1 MPSTR
6 SAARS
11 PSRAVPRVCPTLAS
25 WSSYGFL
32 AMISPIPRLGG
43 PWSARA
49 STDVFG
55 HSPHLGQDVSVLT
68 APSVVILA
76 MVRTGRNPKIGLLRR
91 RSDGLLGRRLGLV
104 QAGTVHVSLAAWG
117 WPRWRSRC
125 ACHDAR

>member
-55 HSPHLGQDVSVLT
+55 HSPHLGQSVSVLT

-76 MVRTGRNPKIGLLRR
+76 MVRTGRKLQNRTPQAPVGRTPRAPAWPGPGRHRARLVGGVVVAPVALPLL
-91 RSDGLLGRRLGLV
+91 V
-104 QAGTVHVSLAAWG
+104 
-117 WPRWRSRC
+117 P
-125 ACHDAR
+125 